1 MNAVDYLVGLAF
13 AVFGGVA
20 CLPADLRPE
29 PGRVVVDVDM
39 PAALR
44 QAQTVPNQINFS
56 TGDGW
61 TVTLD
66 RFLVSM
72 GNMMLQGPSCTEYAS
87 AWYGRVLD
95 VAQPGPQRL
104 GQLWGLNGCRLTYEV
119 MRPSDNAVLG
129 TGVTEED
136 RTFMRNA
143 VVPFA
148 SDGKILSDNGMAV
161 YLRGSAQKD
170 QIQISFDWGFS
181 TGRRFRECQRI
192 IDGQIEEHLPLVGG
206 ETTTLTIW
214 IEPQELFA
222 IVDPMLLPQQVST
235 EFLMQRIADADQVQ
249 GNRNGR
255 VSIEELLVPKMTLRG
270 REMSVAEILR
280 VVTLP
285 RMFKYDDAGSG
296 CRPEFADDDG
306 R

>member
-1 MNAVDYLVGLAF
+1 MKAIDYLTGLAF
-13 AVFGGVA
+13 TVCAGVG

-39 PAALR
+39 PEALR
-44 QAQTVPNQINFS
+44 QVQTVPNQITFPTN
-56 TGDGW
+56 DGW

-95 VAQPGPQRL
+95 LAQPGPQRL
-104 GQLWGLNGCRLTYEV
+104 GQLWGLNGCRLRYEV

-129 TGVTEED
+129 AGVTEQE
-136 RTFMRNA
+136 RAFMRNA

-148 SDGKILSDNGMAV
+148 SGDQILSDNGMAT

-170 QIQISFDWGFS
+170 GVQIGFDWGFS
-181 TGRRFRECQRI
+181 MGRRFEDCMRI
-192 IDGQIEEHLPLVGG
+192 IDGELEQYLPLVGG
-206 ETTTLTIW
+206 ETTEITIR
-214 IEPQELFA
+214 IEPRELFA
-222 IVDPMLLPQQVST
+222 FVDPTLPPQSSPV

-255 VSIEELLVPKMTLRG
+255 VSIEELLVPKVTVRNRELSLAEVLRLITFP
-270 REMSVAEILR
+270 A
-280 VVTLP
+280 
-285 RMFKYDDAGSG
+285 MFKYGDGGAG
-296 CRPEFADDDG
+296 CRPEFVDDDE